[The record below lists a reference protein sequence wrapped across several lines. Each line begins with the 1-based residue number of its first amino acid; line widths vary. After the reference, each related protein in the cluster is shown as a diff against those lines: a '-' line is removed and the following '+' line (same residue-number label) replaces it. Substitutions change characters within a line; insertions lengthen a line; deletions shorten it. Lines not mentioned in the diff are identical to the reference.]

1 MEERNGESG
10 QGFGTFGGGSA
21 SEFGTDTTRFSGGVG
36 SSRESGKPTWNS
48 HESNSGRFGGGS
60 GKVFIGNKGISE
72 SSGERS
78 GGDDGLSVNGEEN
91 GDSNAGFEDWRRG
104 GGDAGFGG
112 GSDSFGGGSG
122 RFGGGSGGFGG
133 GGGTSGGSQP
143 PVDFG
148 IESFGLNGPNIRV
161 STELSPIESSVKSSK
176 PMKSME

>member
-36 SSRESGKPTWNS
+36 SSREIGKPTWNS

-60 GKVFIGNKGISE
+60 GKVFVGNKGISE